1 MKLWW
6 PVVRTQHYDLLLV
19 RLWERVPMVAVP
31 RSNDDG
37 AMDGGAEHGA
47 VRVPPQRPLLPGHVV
62 PVGVARAESWAV
74 PGRHGTDPSCFGLN
88 RAGPI
93 RHGILPGRA
102 VLGLRPETTA
112 QHGPKARR
120 ATFGPC
126 QPKHGPQIMN
136 TTI

>member
-1 MKLWW
+1 M
-6 PVVRTQHYDLLLV
+6 
-19 RLWERVPMVAVP
+19 EAAEAMAVP
-31 RSNDDG
+31 
-37 AMDGGAEHGA
+37 AT
-47 VRVPPQRPLLPGHVV
+47 
-62 PVGVARAESWAV
+62 GVARAESWAV

>member
-1 MKLWW
+1 MTARE
-6 PVVRTQHYDLLLV
+6 PVC
-19 RLWERVPMVAVP
+19 
-31 RSNDDG
+31 
-37 AMDGGAEHGA
+37 
-47 VRVPPQRPLLPGHVV
+47 LLP
-62 PVGVARAESWAV
+62 RAESWAV

-126 QPKHGPQIMN
+126 QPKHGPKACRATFGPCQPKHGPQIMN

>member
-1 MKLWW
+1 MSKRKRAPGAGAGATEQGRELAEMA
-6 PVVRTQHYDLLLV
+6 PGTLLT
-19 RLWERVPMVAVP
+19 VAV
-31 RSNDDG
+31 
-37 AMDGGAEHGA
+37 HTTW
-47 VRVPPQRPLLPGHVV
+47 LLGT
-62 PVGVARAESWAV
+62 ARAESWAV